1 VSSSFF
7 VRRDP
12 PDDAAAVI
20 AALERPGVR
29 WADGELD
36 ELVGPWPEGVVL
48 LWIPGASTRGVE
60 LTHGD
65 GRMCVRILAMSA
77 PEDYDLAFRLL
88 EVLGGDR
95 QIEPEEGEPVL
106 ASEVRARFGGEW
118 MTRNMA
124 AGAAGIGAALARGKR
139 VTVSGPG
146 TKVRIEPVQPF
157 DAVAFLET
165 MRHAQA
171 AALDGDDATERA
183 GEIVSDDEG
192 DDERTPWQEIEDG
205 ELLVGEQE
213 HQEELQ
219 ALDAKLAPVARKP
232 TGALS
237 GAWFLLFYV
246 VVALLVVPAILV
258 RVVTWPVRA
267 LLRGRREQRAEDRR
281 LRERAT
287 CRDEVV
293 RETAHLELAPDD
305 LDARRRRADRL
316 HRLGHHAAAERDLAF
331 CLDRLADDAPSR
343 AVVLHEHSRVLRSL
357 GCHNLADAEQRE
369 ANARGAG
376 IVVVSRTRVVFGG
389 AAAMFLT
396 MAGLAEPSSLGKLVT
411 GS

>member
-1 VSSSFF
+1 MSSSFF

-36 ELVGPWPEGVVL
+36 ELDGTWPEGVVL

-60 LTHGD
+60 VTHGD

-95 QIEPEEGEPVL
+95 PVEPEEGEPVP
-106 ASEVRARFGGEW
+106 AAEVRATFGGEW

-124 AGAAGIGAALARGKR
+124 VGAAGIGAALARGKR

-146 TKVRIEPVQPF
+146 TSVRIEPVQPF

-165 MRHAQA
+165 MRHAQVT
-171 AALDGDDATERA
+171 ALTEVQATERA
-183 GEIVSDDEG
+183 GKVVDE
-192 DDERTPWQEIEDG
+192 ERTAWEEIEDG
-205 ELLVGEQE
+205 DLLAAEQE

-219 ALDAKLAPVARKP
+219 ARDAKLTPVARTP
-232 TGALS
+232 TGALG
-237 GAWFLLFYV
+237 GAWRLLFYV
-246 VVALLVVPAILV
+246 VVVLLIVPALVV

-267 LLRGRREQRAEDRR
+267 LLRERRDARAEDRR

-293 RETAHLELAPDD
+293 RETAHLELAPGD
-305 LDARRRRADRL
+305 LYARRRRADRL

-331 CLDRLADDAPSR
+331 CLDRLPDDAAR
-343 AVVLHEHSRVLRSL
+343 AAVLLEHARVLRSL
-357 GCHNLADAEQRE
+357 HCHNLADAEQRA

-376 IVVVSRTRVVFGG
+376 IVLVSRARLVFGG
-389 AAAMFLT
+389 AAGAFLVI
-396 MAGLAEPSSLGKLVT
+396 AGLAEPSAVGRFVT